1 MSIHI
6 IEPVNDI
13 PKCSYI
19 KSNDYFAKYNHI
31 QKKYIEY
38 IKSKGQDP
46 DNIVYRWYPYLTTEK
61 PTYPEGSKPVSYYEM
76 CTIVKGN
83 AYSLVK
89 SRNVYLN
96 LLNKKPN
103 VPIQSDKIKDYNII
117 YCNKTNKY
125 IIDPVVKAQEE
136 EEHHKRVEAK
146 KQLTLE
152 ANIIKKEEED
162 KQKQLIKAE
171 IKMKKNYKEPCLL
184 CGMNKYRTT
193 LEKHQKTLRCRTINK
208 FLVDNNKN
216 IHDIM

>member
-1 MSIHI
+1 MSINLI
-6 IEPVNDI
+6 QPTEENKDV
-13 PKCSYI
+13 CSDI
-19 KSNDYFAKYNHI
+19 KSKDYLVKYNNI

-46 DNIVYRWYPYLTTEK
+46 DNIVYRWYPYLNTEK

-103 VPIQSDKIKDYNII
+103 VPIQSDKINDYNII
-117 YCNKTNKY
+117 YCDKTNKY
-125 IIDPVVKAQEE
+125 IIDPVVKAREE
-136 EEHHKRVEAK
+136 EEHHKRLEAK
-146 KQLTLE
+146 KQLILE
-152 ANIIKKEEED
+152 ANIIKKEE
-162 KQKQLIKAE
+162 IKL
-171 IKMKKNYKEPCLL
+171 KKNYKEPCLL